1 MQKEMPSSRRHPK
14 KEDDASPIFW
24 SNRDEIVQ
32 WEEQI
37 TLWYDNSS
45 ME

>member
-1 MQKEMPSSRRHPK
+1 MLSLKKRSSIENNDSDSP
-14 KEDDASPIFW
+14 PIFW

-32 WEEQI
+32 WEEFV
-37 TLWYDNSS
+37 TFCYENSS